1 LYCEICGN
9 DLEYNDEEQ
18 ELGSAFK
25 ICLNCIILGP
35 DKPGIYVIP
44 KGTKLDHSVYDRN
57 FAIVRDEEIP
67 MIFQDYFDQV
77 IESSK
82 KMNEKYALQDK

>member
-1 LYCEICGN
+1 M
-9 DLEYNDEEQ
+9 EYSDEER

-35 DKPGIYVIP
+35 DKPGVYVIP
-44 KGTKLDHSVYDRN
+44 RGTVLDHSVYDRN
-57 FAIVRDEEIP
+57 FAIVTDEEIP
-67 MIFQDYFDQV
+67 IIFQDYFDQV

-82 KMNEKYALQDK
+82 KMNEKYALQDN